1 MVSVIRM
8 PAAQAFE
15 LCLCRTI
22 LRFAVSADRAGLTR
36 IGRRHFYDGSA
47 IELSF
52 PVEFGKEE
60 TPTLIEYGSVETALL
75 LHMSARFFRRPFLPM
90 PSGSVSIFVSRVV
103 FKGAANHGCPS
114 CIGG

>member
-8 PAAQAFE
+8 PATQAFE
-15 LCLCRTI
+15 FCLCRTI

-60 TPTLIEYGSVETALL
+60 PPTLIEYGSVETALL
-75 LHMSARFFRRPFLPM
+75 LHMSARFLRRPFRRCRHVLDLE
-90 PSGSVSIFVSRVV
+90 GLILDLYENNTR
-103 FKGAANHGCPS
+103 KDRL
-114 CIGG
+114 